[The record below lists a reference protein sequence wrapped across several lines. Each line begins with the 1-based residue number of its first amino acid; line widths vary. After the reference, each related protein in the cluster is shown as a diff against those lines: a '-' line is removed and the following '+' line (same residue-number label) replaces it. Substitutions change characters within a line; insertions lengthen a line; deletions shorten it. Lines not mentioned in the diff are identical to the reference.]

1 MEKNKIPKLYN
12 IDKKFKH
19 PKYNFSKP
27 PIQSNLILDKKPTEK
42 KKIFL
47 SSKTKLLNRR
57 IFKKKPF
64 LRSPYNTFICGWI
77 TCWQNLHNHYKT
89 RIIGLIIQ
97 KICTYEGLVL
107 NKLYVQLSH
116 KNLKVLVNNLGM
128 FSEHRAV
135 SKFIKYRRNFASKLF
150 KKRLFKA
157 GTTIINITNVNSVKL
172 KFYNYYI
179 PINFKINIVERA
191 FKKEKRERYFKASL
205 QVVYAVFKGNASSQ
219 ILGNLIYTYTRRN
232 PRRIR
237 FISFIKRLLD
247 WHFVTITGFGSK
259 VTGVRT
265 EIKGR
270 FNAKSRTKKQ
280 ILSVGRIRINEGASP
295 VDYRQLVA
303 ITKFGS
309 LGIKVWVCPKM

>member
-1 MEKNKIPKLYN
+1 MEKNKIPKFYN

-19 PKYNFSKP
+19 PKYNP
-27 PIQSNLILDKKPTEK
+27 PKNLAQSNLILTKELKK
-42 KKIFL
+42 KKIL
-47 SSKTKLLNRR
+47 NPKTKVLNRT
-57 IFKKKPF
+57 IFRKKPF
-64 LRSPYNTFICGWI
+64 LRSPYNISIYGWVA
-77 TCWQNLHNHYKT
+77 CWKNLHNHYKT
-89 RIIGLIIQ
+89 RLIGKIIQ
-97 KICTYEGLVL
+97 KICRYEGLVL

-116 KNLKVLVNNLGM
+116 KNLRVLANNLGV
-128 FSEHRAV
+128 FSEHKAV
-135 SKFIKYRRNFASKLF
+135 YRFKKYRRNFARKIF
-150 KKRLFKA
+150 KKRLLKVA
-157 GTTIINITNVNSVKL
+157 TVIINITNSNSVKL
-172 KFYNYYI
+172 KFYNNYI

-205 QVVYAVFKGNASSQ
+205 QVVYSVFKGSASSQ

-270 FNAKSRTKKQ
+270 FNAKSRAKKQ

-295 VDYRQLVA
+295 VDYKQLVA

-309 LGIKVWVCPKM
+309 LGIKVWVCPKI